1 MKQNDRDHPEWFR
14 KWQRRFYNSKEWKQ
28 LRDDVRRSK
37 GMRSDKSGQLIKGKS
52 IVDHIIPITPS
63 NYLDSR
69 ITLNLD
75 NLQLLS
81 LDEHNKKTFSC
92 MKLNFEPPKERR
104 VNLF

>member
-1 MKQNDRDHPEWFR
+1 
-14 KWQRRFYNSKEWKQ
+14 
-28 LRDDVRRSK
+28 
-37 GMRSDKSGQLIKGKS
+37 MRSDMSGRLIKGKS

-69 ITLNLD
+69 ITLSLD

-81 LDEHNKKTFSC
+81 LEEHNKKTFNGTD
-92 MKLNFEPPKERR
+92 LVFEPPEERR